1 MFTNLRYID
10 LSFSNIQ
17 KVEEFAF
24 DENRK
29 LETILISSN
38 NIKSLP
44 NLFNNNDNA
53 LSKIEIPIIW
63 EYLLPWAM
71 DQDLGFPLEL
81 VYSKQE
87 SKYFSQKC
95 LSLIPIPK

>member
-10 LSFSNIQ
+10 LSFSNIDT
-17 KVEEFAF
+17 VEEFAF

-53 LSKIEIPIIW
+53 LSKIKIPIT
-63 EYLLPWAM
+63 
-71 DQDLGFPLEL
+71 
-81 VYSKQE
+81 
-87 SKYFSQKC
+87 
-95 LSLIPIPK
+95 